1 MRNYLLQSQQD
12 MSTAKLAFKNISYL
26 LLARLTFRFL
36 TAFALIYAAR
46 YLGSDRYGM
55 YSTATAW
62 ANAFL
67 VLSDVGL
74 STVMLRVAAR
84 EPEKIAV
91 YFGNTMIVQSVMSL
105 FIWLTIVLI
114 GIGIGYNTTTLYL
127 IMILGASNLIFESR
141 KVMRG
146 VFRVNLSLK
155 RIGVL
160 EVFNGAAFFGIS
172 MLIMLTG
179 TNKNTALFGLAHT
192 SLWVDLITVVL
203 LFLYTVR
210 LVRPHVDLSLIKGM
224 IKDSWIFTLYNMF
237 LMLYFQIDQIILSI
251 LKDNQEVGLYSA
263 PMQIVTVVLFIPIM
277 VFQVTVPLM
286 FRFSK
291 NNMEKYKRAN
301 TLIWRYLS
309 AIGIPIGVGF
319 LMLASE
325 ILNTV
330 YGMNYFDNSTEL
342 FNVSVLVAQ
351 LFGLFLIVRFCTI
364 SQGSSITTTDRQHL
378 RAILQVIAVAVNIG
392 LDILFIP
399 KYGAVGAASAT
410 LFTEAVIGIS
420 SVVISARY
428 LKESLFSQLF
438 GLLPVVGA
446 TAGMAGAIFLAKPHL
461 HVMVLVILGA
471 VVYAPLL
478 WLFRFF
484 TPQDRE
490 LIQQIL
496 NKKTAS

>member
-1 MRNYLLQSQQD
+1 

-26 LLARLTFRFL
+26 LVARLAFRFL

-84 EPEKIAV
+84 EPEKISV
-91 YFGNTMIVQSVMSL
+91 YFGNTLIVQSVMSVL
-105 FIWLTIVLI
+105 IWLTVVVI
-114 GIGIGYNTTTLYL
+114 GLAIGYNTTTLYL
-127 IMILGASNLIFESR
+127 IMILGASNLIFEFR

-146 VFRVNLSLK
+146 VFRANLSLK
-155 RIGVL
+155 TIGIL
-160 EVFNGAAFFGIS
+160 EVFNGAAFFAVS
-172 MLIMLTG
+172 MLIMLTVAD
-179 TNKNTALFGLAHT
+179 KDSALFGLAQT

-203 LFLYTVR
+203 LFFYTMR
-210 LVRPHVDLSLIKGM
+210 LVRPHVNFSLIKAM
-224 IKDSWIFTLYNMF
+224 VKDSWIFTLYNVF
-237 LMLYFQIDQIILSI
+237 LMLYFQIDQILLSI
-251 LKDNQEVGLYSA
+251 LKDNREVGLYSA
-263 PMQIVTVVLFIPIM
+263 PMQIVTVVLFIPLM
-277 VFQVTVPLM
+277 VFQVTLPIM
-286 FRFSK
+286 FRFSSS
-291 NNMEKYKRAN
+291 NMEKYKRAN
-301 TLIWRYLS
+301 SILWRYLS
-309 AIGIPIGVGF
+309 AIGLPIGVGF
-319 LMLASE
+319 LMLAPE

-330 YGMNYFDNSTEL
+330 YGMKYFDNSADV
-342 FNVSVLVAQ
+342 FNVSVVVAQ

-392 LDILFIP
+392 LDILLIP
-399 KYGAVGAASAT
+399 KYGAVGAAGAT
-410 LFTEAVIGIS
+410 LFTELVIGVS
-420 SVVISARY
+420 SVFITARY
-428 LKESLFSQLF
+428 LKESLFSQF
-438 GLLPVVGA
+438 VSLLPVVGA

-478 WLFRFF
+478 WMFRFF

-490 LIQQIL
+490 MIQQIL
-496 NKKTAS
+496 SKKPSS